1 MGKLGLKNRHWVL
14 KNRPKCQ
21 NIFQFQLE
29 NDLKA
34 AHQKLSLTEEELDK
48 AESSVTELTTRA
60 EAAEKEAE
68 EAQRYL
74 LYPGIFL
81 LRTLLI
87 LRLSIIF

>member
-1 MGKLGLKNRHWVL
+1 MLTS
-14 KNRPKCQ
+14 P
-21 NIFQFQLE
+21 FFQLE

-60 EAAEKEAE
+60 ETAEKEAE

-74 LYPGIFL
+74 YVLFIPYLDMLF
-81 LRTLLI
+81 
-87 LRLSIIF
+87 IIFGHVDHLHTCKFNLFRSELAY